1 MARFPEAE
9 RRLLHVKICMNCN
22 ARNAMRAKRCR
33 KCHSKDLRVK
43 SVKGGKR

>member
-9 RRLLHVKICMNCN
+9 ARLFHVKICMDCN

-33 KCHSKDLRVK
+33 KCNSDNLRLK
-43 SVKGGKR
+43 STHRGK

>member
-9 RRLLHVKICMNCN
+9 ARLFRVKICMDCN

-33 KCHSKDLRVK
+33 KCNSDNLRLK
-43 SVKGGKR
+43 STHRGK